1 MADPRM
7 NSLHLEPVRRQ
18 DFRRARE
25 DLLNACGQ
33 QTLCAQVQP
42 AEPASFSSHTF
53 IQNQDEKAV
62 APTEHWLAD
71 REYIYPLKLG
81 INTVGRS
88 SDNDVVVADA
98 FVSRRQCAILVHHNH
113 TCELHDTASKNG
125 TFLNGAKLEGPTRL
139 KPGDEIRICD
149 RVLVFR
155 SRSEGADGQPT
166 HTLAE

>member
-25 DLLNACGQ
+25 DLMNACGQ
-33 QTLCAQVQP
+33 QTLCAQAAGDP
-42 AEPASFSSHTF
+42 ESSASMTF
-53 IQNQDEKAV
+53 IQNRDQKALPP
-62 APTEHWLAD
+62 AEHWLAD
-71 REYIYPLKLG
+71 RDFIYPLKLG

-125 TFLNGAKLEGPTRL
+125 TYLNGARLQGPTRL

-155 SRSEGADGQPT
+155 SRSEGRDAQPT